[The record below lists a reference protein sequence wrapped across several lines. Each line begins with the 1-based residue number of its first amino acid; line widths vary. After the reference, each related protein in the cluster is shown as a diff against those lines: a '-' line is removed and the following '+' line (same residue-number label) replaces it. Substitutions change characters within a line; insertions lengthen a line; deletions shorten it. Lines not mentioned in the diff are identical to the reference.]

1 MSLEGTYDSKNIF
14 SLIIEGSAPAYTF
27 YDDDC
32 VMAFLDVFPQSYGHV
47 LVIPKQTQARNILD
61 VDTETLSKII
71 VVVQRLSKVLS
82 EELKPDGIQIV
93 QFNGSAAGQT
103 VYHLHFHIIPRWS
116 GEGVGA
122 HGKNSADP
130 AELESLQKRL
140 LGRL

>member
-1 MSLEGTYDSKNIF
+1 MSLEGKYDSNNIF
-14 SLIIEGSAPAYTF
+14 SLIIKEDAPAYTF

-47 LVIPKQTQARNILD
+47 LVIPKQVQARNILE
-61 VDTETLSKII
+61 VDTDTLSKII

-93 QFNGSAAGQT
+93 QFNGGAAGQT
-103 VYHLHFHIIPRWS
+103 VYHLHFHIIPRWA
-116 GEGVGA
+116 GEGVSA

-130 AELESLQKRL
+130 AELKSLQKRL
-140 LGRL
+140 LARL